1 MREFLHKCRYFFKY
15 AFFFSLFIN
24 ILQLTFPIYMMQV
37 YDKVLSSYSLPTL
50 WVITFAAVVALIV
63 MALLEWVRSR
73 LLVRAGVEFDNILS
87 GDVLHEN
94 LMQALQPGGV
104 TPGTNATLG
113 DVQTLRNYLGGSA
126 VFAFFDMPWMPIFFL
141 LIFLL
146 HPYLGY
152 VAVGGG
158 IAIFALGVLQE
169 RATSKRIA
177 VANRLNSQAGAFT
190 GSILRNAG
198 IVRSLGMIGN
208 VQERWA
214 RINHTV
220 IMLQTQAS
228 SQAGF
233 LQSITKALRMGMQ
246 VLIYA
251 VGAYLTVVHECT
263 AGVMIAASIV
273 MGRAIGPI
281 AMAMGTYKLTLN
293 ARSAYKRL
301 DALFSAEKPPVA
313 MDLPDPVGEISCEN
327 LYFSAGGR
335 AIIKGVS
342 FRMPAGQSLAIIGP
356 SAAGKSTLC
365 KLLLN
370 LWKPTAGKVRIDRA
384 DIQSWNPE
392 KLGPF
397 LGYLPQDVELFA
409 GTVGENVARLGT
421 VDAEKVIRATRLAG
435 AHNMI
440 LALPRGYDTQIGDG
454 GNSLSG
460 GQRQRVGLARAL
472 YGDPRIVV
480 LDEPNANLD
489 EEGDACLHQAI
500 LNLKKLKATVLIVT
514 HKAQILNIV
523 DNIMIMQDGQI
534 AMCGKRDDVLQEIA
548 KMQKARQAEA
558 QRRQEKAGQEALARQ
573 QAMLRQ
579 QNKAGGSTPKT
590 DNNPTGP
597 ESGSNAG
604 PKPEQRGQN
613 GGSGKPGQGGS
624 SQNGGKPQN

>member
-50 WVITFAAVVALIV
+50 WVITFAALVALIV
-63 MALLEWVRSR
+63 MALLEWIRSR
-73 LLVRAGVEFDNILS
+73 LLVRAGVEFDHILS

-104 TPGTNATLG
+104 APGGNATLG

-126 VFAFFDMPWMPIFFL
+126 VFAFFDMPWMPIFYL

-152 VAVGGG
+152 VAVAGG
-158 IAIFALGVLQE
+158 IAIFILGILQE

-177 VANRLNSQAGAFT
+177 VANRLNAQAGAFT
-190 GSILRNAG
+190 GSIMRNAG
-198 IVRSLGMIGN
+198 IVRSMGMIGN
-208 VQERWA
+208 VQDRWSKL
-214 RINHTV
+214 NHTV

-228 SQAGF
+228 AQAGL

-251 VGAYLTVVHECT
+251 VGAYLTVIHECT

-281 AMAMGTYKLTLN
+281 AMAMGTYKLSLN
-293 ARSAYKRL
+293 AHGAYKRL
-301 DALFSAEKPPVA
+301 DKLFSAEKPRPA

-409 GTVGENVARLGT
+409 GTVGENIARLG
-421 VDAEKVIRATRLAG
+421 VVESEKVIRATSLAG

-460 GQRQRVGLARAL
+460 GQRQRLGLARAL

-500 LNLKKLKATVLIVT
+500 LNLKKLKSTVLIVT

-534 AMCGKRDDVLQEIA
+534 AMCGKRDDVLRELA
-548 KMQKARQAEA
+548 KMQKARQTEA
-558 QRRQEKAGQEALARQ
+558 RSRKEKAEQEAIARQQEALQGKKRPD
-573 QAMLRQ
+573 
-579 QNKAGGSTPKT
+579 G
-590 DNNPTGP
+590 
-597 ESGSNAG
+597 AG
-604 PKPEQRGQN
+604 PAADN
-613 GGSGKPGQGGS
+613 GAKPGDDA
-624 SQNGGKPQN
+624 PQN

>member
-1 MREFLHKCRYFFKY
+1 MQEFLHKCRYFFKY

-50 WVITFAAVVALIV
+50 WVITFAASIALIV
-63 MALLEWVRSR
+63 MAILEWIRSR
-73 LLVRAGVEFDNILS
+73 LLVRAGVEFDHILS

-94 LMQALQPGGV
+94 LLNASQPGI
-104 TPGTNATLG
+104 TQPGTKATLG

-141 LIFLL
+141 LMFLL

-152 VAVGGG
+152 VGVVGG
-158 IAIFALGVLQE
+158 ILTFILGVLTE
-169 RATSKRIA
+169 RATRKRLE
-177 VANRLNSQAGAFT
+177 VANKMNAQAGSFT
-190 GSILRNAG
+190 GQVMRNAG
-198 IVRSLGMIGN
+198 LVRALGMLGN
-208 VQERWA
+208 VQERWHKL
-214 RINHTV
+214 NHTV
-220 IMLQTQAS
+220 IVLQTQAS
-228 SQAGF
+228 SKAGL
-233 LQSITKALRMGMQ
+233 LQSVTKALRMGMQ
-246 VLIYA
+246 VVIYA
-251 VGAYLTVVHECT
+251 VGAYLTVINECT

-281 AMAMGTYKLTLN
+281 AMAMGTYRLSLN
-293 ARSAYKRL
+293 AHGAYKRL
-301 DALFSAEKPPVA
+301 DKLFAEGKPAPT

-335 AIIKGVS
+335 AIIKGIS
-342 FRMPAGQSLAIIGP
+342 FRMPPGQSVAIIGP

-397 LGYLPQDVELFA
+397 LGYLPQDVELFS
-409 GTVGENVARLGT
+409 GTVAENIARLGE
-421 VDAEKVIRATRLAG
+421 VESEKVIRATMLAG

-440 LALPRGYDTQIGDG
+440 LTLPRGYDTPIGDM

-500 LNLKKLKATVLIVT
+500 LNLKKLHATVLIVT
-514 HKAQILNIV
+514 HKAQILGIV
-523 DNIMIMQDGQI
+523 DNIMVMQDGQI
-534 AMCGKRDDVLQEIA
+534 AMCGKRDDVLSELA
-548 KMQKARQAEA
+548 KMQQARQADAKRRKEA
-558 QRRQEKAGQEALARQ
+558 EALVRQ
-573 QAMLRQ
+573 QAALQ
-579 QNKAGGSTPKT
+579 GKAAPASGSGPA
-590 DNNPTGP
+590 NSGPPTG
-597 ESGSNAG
+597 SGPA
-604 PKPEQRGQN
+604 
-613 GGSGKPGQGGS
+613 GSGNTGPQAPASDNDGITSGPASGETAPPDPGART
-624 SQNGGKPQN
+624 

>member
-15 AFFFSLFIN
+15 AFFFSLFVN
-24 ILQLTFPIYMMQV
+24 VLQLTFPIYMMQV
-37 YDKVLSSYSLPTL
+37 YDKVLTSYSLPTL
-50 WVITFAAVVALIV
+50 WVITFAAVVALV
-63 MALLEWVRSR
+63 VLALLEWIRSR
-73 LLVRAGVEFDNILS
+73 LLVRAGVEFDHILS

-94 LMQALQPGGV
+94 IMNASQPGGV
-104 TPGTNATLG
+104 APGSTGTLG

-126 VFAFFDMPWMPIFFL
+126 VFAFFDMPWMPIFFI
-141 LIFLL
+141 LIFIL

-152 VAVGGG
+152 VAIVGGIIVFFLG
-158 IAIFALGVLQE
+158 ILTE
-169 RATSKRIA
+169 RATRKRLE
-177 VANRLNSQAGAFT
+177 VANRMNAQAGSFT
-190 GSILRNAG
+190 SQVMRNAG
-198 IVRSLGMIGN
+198 LVRSLGMAAS

-214 RINHTV
+214 KVNHTV

-228 SQAGF
+228 SKAGL
-233 LQSITKALRMGMQ
+233 LQSVTKAFRMGLQ
-246 VLIYA
+246 ILIYA
-251 VGAYLTVVHECT
+251 VGAYLTVIGECT

-281 AMAMGTYKLTLN
+281 AMAMGTYKLSLN

-301 DALFSAEKPPVA
+301 DKLFANEKPA
-313 MDLPDPVGEISCEN
+313 ANMDLPDPVGEISCEN
-327 LYFSAGGR
+327 LYFAAGGR
-335 AIIKGVS
+335 PIIKGVS
-342 FRMPAGQSLAIIGP
+342 FRMPAGQSVAIIGP

-409 GTVGENVARLGT
+409 GTVAENIARLGEIES
-421 VDAEKVIRATRLAG
+421 DKVIRATQLCG

-440 LALPRGYDTQIGDG
+440 LTLPRGYDTQIGDL
-454 GNSLSG
+454 GNALSG
-460 GQRQRVGLARAL
+460 GQKQRIGLARAL

-500 LNLKKLKATVLIVT
+500 LNLRKLKTTVLIVT

-523 DNIMIMQDGQI
+523 DNIMVMQDGQI
-534 AMCGKRDDVLQEIA
+534 AMCGKREDVLNELA
-548 KMQKARQAEA
+548 KMQQARQAQA
-558 QRRQEKAGQEALARQ
+558 QRKQEAEREAIAKQQEAL
-573 QAMLRQ
+573 QAKKQ
-579 QNKAGGSTPKT
+579 AGAAKNNKDT
-590 DNNPTGP
+590 
-597 ESGSNAG
+597 
-604 PKPEQRGQN
+604 
-613 GGSGKPGQGGS
+613 QG
-624 SQNGGKPQN
+624 